1 MRLLTLVD
9 QIFLLLE
16 SRTQPMHVGGLF
28 LFEPPKDAGNDFVS
42 ILMEQMQT
50 STTPPSFPFN
60 QVLDRLL
67 FWQKDESFDL
77 TQHFRH
83 IALPQPARIREL
95 LAYVSIEHG
104 KLLNKSN
111 PMWECHVIE
120 GIEPES
126 TNQPQRFALYF
137 KIHHS
142 LVDGVAAMRLV
153 KKSLSQSPDEQMT
166 LPLWS
171 LLTRHRNQIDA
182 ILPIDKPVMQI
193 IKEQLGTIKP
203 VTHEL
208 IKTLTPS
215 KLKDPNFI
223 NTFQAPMCILNQR
236 ITPSRRLSTQSYDL
250 SAFKYIAE
258 TWQVSINDVVLAVC
272 AGALRHYL
280 LKKDALPKK
289 PLIAFVPISLRTD
302 NSASG
307 NQVSFLLANLGTHL
321 QNPIDR
327 LKLINGSMNEGKKR
341 FGRMNQAQIINYSAI
356 AYLWEGLNLLTN
368 LYPKKQAFNLI
379 ISNVPGSKET
389 LYWNGAKLKA
399 LYPASILLNGQAM
412 NITLATY
419 IDKVEFGIM
428 ACNDVLPHTQDMLKY
443 IADELQLLNNISNH
457 HNNKDHKNRH

>member
-9 QIFLLLE
+9 QLFLLLE

-28 LFEPPKDAGNDFVS
+28 LFEPPKDAGHDFVKT
-42 ILMEQMQT
+42 LMEQMQT

-67 FWQKDESFDL
+67 FWQKDDNFDL

-95 LAYVSIEHG
+95 LAYVSVEHG

-111 PMWECHVIE
+111 PMWECHIIE
-120 GIEPES
+120 GIEPE
-126 TNQPQRFALYF
+126 TENQPQRFALYF

-142 LVDGVAAMRLV
+142 LVDGIAAMRLV
-153 KKSLSQSPDEQMT
+153 KKSLSQSPDEQMM

-182 ILPIDKPVMQI
+182 ILPINKPIKQI

-203 VTHEL
+203 VANEL
-208 IKTLTPS
+208 IKTLS
-215 KLKDPNFI
+215 IQKIKDPHFI
-223 NTFQAPMCILNQR
+223 NTLQAPMCMLNQR

-250 SAFKYIAE
+250 STFKRIAE
-258 TWQVSINDVVLAVC
+258 GWQVSVNDVVLAVC
-272 AGALRHYL
+272 AGAVRRYL
-280 LKKDALPKK
+280 LQNDALPKK

-321 QNPIDR
+321 HDPIDR
-327 LKLINGSMNEGKKR
+327 LKVINGSMREGKER
-341 FGRMNQAQIINYSAI
+341 FGRMNQAQVINYSAI
-356 AYLWEGLNLLTN
+356 AYAWAGLNLLTN

-379 ISNVPGSKET
+379 ISNVPGSKQA

-443 IADELQLLNNISNH
+443 IADELCLLDGIT
-457 HNNKDHKNRH
+457 KDHKAGACP